1 MTFIRKKKIKGKIY
15 YYVVESYKKK
25 GFVKQRV
32 LYYIGTAD
40 NLLKKLHIKHRFLH
54 IAYFTNI

>member
-1 MTFIRKKKIKGKIY
+1 MAFIRKKKIKGKIY
-15 YYVVESYKKK
+15 YYVVESYKKD

-40 NLLKKLHIKHRFLH
+40 NLLKKLHIKH
-54 IAYFTNI
+54 